1 MLFAASWS
9 LSSRLHGA
17 FQSYALSNIVI
28 RRVHTRSGIKWG
40 ALVGA
45 FGVVVYGAVMV
56 GAVALLHDFVEPALR
71 DTGEDRPLQ
80 ALARLKFQKK
90 IGPGARLTIRL
101 HASKEDTVRFEV
113 FDAGELAASG
123 QLELEPTTSDE
134 EERIKADRR

>member
-56 GAVALLHDFVEPALR
+56 GAVALLHDGAPGWINLIVLIAFWNIIKFAVLVPVSVVRLLR
-71 DTGEDRPLQ
+71 
-80 ALARLKFQKK
+80 
-90 IGPGARLTIRL
+90 
-101 HASKEDTVRFEV
+101 VRHQERAIV
-113 FDAGELAASG
+113 REYERRAGVTATNA
-123 QLELEPTTSDE
+123 
-134 EERIKADRR
+134 